1 MKKFSCKSNS
11 ALRNLM
17 IGALV
22 TVSVP
27 LIISA
32 CRTQEMNPPERA
44 TEFVTTH
51 LDLSDNQTRK
61 FSPIAENMFAEKED
75 LLEMRKNLSNEIIA
89 QMKSDNADAAKLE
102 AVLNKNIEQLQLKL
116 AKFSTNFVEFH
127 AILTPEQR
135 TELVEKI
142 ESRLEHADK
151 RERRGHWGRRWF

>member
-102 AVLNKNIEQLQLKL
+102 AVLNKNIEQ
-116 AKFSTNFVEFH
+116 
-127 AILTPEQR
+127 R
-135 TELVEKI
+135 
-142 ESRLEHADK
+142 
-151 RERRGHWGRRWF
+151 

>member
-11 ALRNLM
+11 AFRNLM

-32 CRTQEMNPPERA
+32 CRTKEMSPPERA
-44 TEFVTTH
+44 TEFVTAH
-51 LDLSDNQTRK
+51 LDLSDEQTRK
-61 FSPIAENMFAEKED
+61 VAPLAQNMFAEKEE
-75 LLEMRKNLSNEIIA
+75 LLEMRKTLNIEIIA
-89 QMKSDNADAAKLE
+89 QMKSDTADAAKLE

-116 AKFSTNFVEFH
+116 AKFSTNFAEFH

>member
-11 ALRNLM
+11 AFRNLM

-32 CRTQEMNPPERA
+32 CRTKEMSPPERA
-44 TEFVTTH
+44 TEFVTAH
-51 LDLSDNQTRK
+51 LDLSDEQTRK
-61 FSPIAENMFAEKED
+61 VAPLAQNMFAEKEE
-75 LLEMRKNLSNEIIA
+75 LLEMRKTLSIEIIA
-89 QMKSDNADAAKLE
+89 QMKSDAADAAKLE
-102 AVLNKNIEQLQLKL
+102 AVLNKNIKQLNLKL
-116 AKFSTNFVEFH
+116 AKFSTNFAEFH

-135 TELVEKI
+135 TELVDKI
-142 ESRLEHADK
+142 ESRLDHADE

>member
-1 MKKFSCKSNS
+1 
-11 ALRNLM
+11 M

-32 CRTQEMNPPERA
+32 CRTKEMSPPERA
-44 TEFVTTH
+44 TEFVTAH
-51 LDLSDNQTRK
+51 LDLSDEQTRK
-61 FSPIAENMFAEKED
+61 VAPLAQNMFAEKEE
-75 LLEMRKNLSNEIIA
+75 LLEMRKTLSIEIIA
-89 QMKSDNADAAKLE
+89 QMKSDTADAAKLE
-102 AVLNKNIEQLQLKL
+102 AVLNKNIEQLSLKL
-116 AKFSTNFVEFH
+116 AKFSTNFAEFH

>member
-1 MKKFSCKSNS
+1 
-11 ALRNLM
+11 M

-32 CRTQEMNPPERA
+32 CRTKEMSPPERA
-44 TEFVTTH
+44 TEFVTAH
-51 LDLSDNQTRK
+51 LDLSDEQTRK
-61 FSPIAENMFAEKED
+61 VAPLAQNMFAEKEE
-75 LLEMRKNLSNEIIA
+75 LLEMRKTLNIEIIA
-89 QMKSDNADAAKLE
+89 QMKSDTADAAKLE
-102 AVLNKNIEQLQLKL
+102 AVLNKNIEQLRLKL
-116 AKFSTNFVEFH
+116 AKFSTNFAEFH

-151 RERRGHWGRRWF
+151 RGRRGHWGRRWF

>member
-11 ALRNLM
+11 AFRNLM

-32 CRTQEMNPPERA
+32 CRTKEMSPPERA
-44 TEFVTTH
+44 TEFVTAH
-51 LDLSDNQTRK
+51 LDLSDEQTRK
-61 FSPIAENMFAEKED
+61 VAPLAQNMFAEKEE
-75 LLEMRKNLSNEIIA
+75 LLEMRKTLNIEIIA
-89 QMKSDNADAAKLE
+89 QMKSDTADAAKLE
-102 AVLNKNIEQLQLKL
+102 AVLNKNIEQLSLKL
-116 AKFSTNFVEFH
+116 AKFSTNFAEFH

-142 ESRLEHADK
+142 ESRLDHADE

>member
-75 LLEMRKNLSNEIIA
+75 LLEMRKNLSNEIID
-89 QMKSDNADAAKLE
+89 QMKNQGFSAIKFHTWCIPKKDLE
-102 AVLNKNIEQLQLKL
+102 EE
-116 AKFSTNFVEFH
+116 T
-127 AILTPEQR
+127 
-135 TELVEKI
+135 
-142 ESRLEHADK
+142 
-151 RERRGHWGRRWF
+151 

>member
-22 TVSVP
+22 TVSVL

-32 CRTQEMNPPERA
+32 CRTQEMRPPERA
-44 TEFVTTH
+44 TEFVTAH
-51 LDLSDNQTRK
+51 LDLSDEQTRK
-61 FSPIAENMFAEKED
+61 VAPLAQNMFAEKEE
-75 LLEMRKNLSNEIIA
+75 LLEMRKTLNIEIIA
-89 QMKSDNADAAKLE
+89 QMKSDTADAAKLE
-102 AVLNKNIEQLQLKL
+102 AVLNKNIEQLSLKL
-116 AKFSTNFVEFH
+116 AKFSTNFAEFH

-142 ESRLEHADK
+142 ESRLDHADE

>member
-1 MKKFSCKSNS
+1 MKIDSCNSKF

-17 IGALV
+17 IGALI

-32 CRTQEMNPPERA
+32 CHTQETEPPERA
-44 TEFVTTH
+44 TEFVKAQ
-51 LDLSDNQTRK
+51 LDLSDEQTRK

-75 LLEMRKNLSNEIIA
+75 LLEMRKNLSNEFIA

-102 AVLNKNIEQLQLKL
+102 AVLNKNIEQLRLKL
-116 AKFSTNFVEFH
+116 AKFSTNFAEFH

-135 TELVEKI
+135 TELVEEI
-142 ESRLEHADK
+142 EEHLEHADK
-151 RERRGHWGRRWF
+151 RGRRGNWLRRLF